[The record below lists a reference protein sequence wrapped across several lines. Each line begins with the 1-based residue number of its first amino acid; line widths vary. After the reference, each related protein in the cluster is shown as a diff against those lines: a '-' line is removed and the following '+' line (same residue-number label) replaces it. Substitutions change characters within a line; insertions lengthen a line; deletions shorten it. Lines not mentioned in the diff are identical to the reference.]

1 MKKSILFI
9 ATALLCMNVNAEE
22 QQVIEQTAT
31 WGTHVDGEV
40 CANTTTEGA
49 ILVDGTKKFENGK
62 SYPSVQ
68 LDEYIK
74 IECDSVVDDAATEN
88 GVFYSSGTSC
98 GDWRVYEARGNK
110 IMITA
115 KAPAKIKNVVLN
127 YSANFSKGGC
137 GLNLVNEDG
146 RNDSIVPGLP
156 IAYPGIEEGVDTVV
170 VYVCTTEACATLVPK
185 KVGAAQGRIQDIIIE
200 YEDGVTSDV
209 RNVALKHRA
218 TKVLRDGQIYIRLE
232 DDKEINVLGF

>member
-1 MKKSILFI
+1 MKKTILFV
-9 ATALLCMNVNAEE
+9 AAALFCLSANAD
-22 QQVIEQTAT
+22 QQSVIEQTAS
-31 WGTHVDGEV
+31 WGTHVKDDV
-40 CANTTTEGA
+40 CANATDPGVELVEGSKGFQN
-49 ILVDGTKKFENGK
+49 GT

-74 IECDSVVDDAATEN
+74 IECDSVNGEGASTNN

-110 IMITA
+110 ITITA
-115 KAPAKIKNVVLN
+115 KAPAKMKNVVLN

-146 RNDSIVPGLP
+146 RNDSIVPNMP

-170 VYVCTTEACATLVPK
+170 IYVCTTEACATLVPG

-200 YEDGVTSDV
+200 YEDGAAALN
-209 RNVALKHRA
+209 NVSLKGRA
-218 TKVLRDGQIYIRLE
+218 TKVVRDGQIFIRHDE
-232 DDKEINVLGF
+232 QEVNVLGL